1 LEAYDWPGNARE
13 LRNVIERAMIFST
26 GPSLNVEPFL
36 ASAPVRPSE
45 LRVPTPNGEGGA
57 RAVPLGL
64 TLDEAE
70 RRYIEA
76 TLQATGGNVN
86 EAAERLGVT
95 RKVLWARRKK
105 HGLL

>member
-1 LEAYDWPGNARE
+1 
-13 LRNVIERAMIFST
+13 MIFST

-36 ASAPVRPSE
+36 ASAPVRPTDIG
-45 LRVPTPNGEGGA
+45 VATPNGDGGS
-57 RAVPLGL
+57 RTVPLGL

-76 TLQATGGNVN
+76 TLQETRGNVN
-86 EAAERLGVT
+86 EAAERLGIT